1 MCPQALP
8 FIGAF
13 VSAAG
18 TLYSG
23 ISQAQAA
30 RAQAAQFERQAQ
42 IERDRGLFESQR
54 ERERHRRIA
63 GLQRASFLASG
74 VALEGSP
81 VDVVVDSALENQIDI
96 EAIKYGARLREDN
109 YRFSAQTARRNASQS
124 LVGGVIGSLTPLIGA
139 FDAPVNGGGTAP
151 KQSLKTTK
159 LASF

>member
-23 ISQAQAA
+23 ISQAQAS
-30 RAQAAQFERQAQ
+30 RAQAAQASRQAQ

-63 GLQRASFLASG
+63 GQQRAGFLASG

-81 VDVVVDSALENQIDI
+81 TDVIIDSGQENQIDI
-96 EAIKYGARLREDN
+96 EAIKYGARIREDN
-109 YRFSAQTARRNASQS
+109 LRFSAQVARRNASQS
-124 LVGGVIGSLTPLIGA
+124 LAGGVIGALSPLIGA
-139 FDAPVNGGGTAP
+139 FDAPKGGATT
-151 KQSLKTTK
+151 LKTGFDK
-159 LASF
+159 LGPVKT